1 MRMLRL
7 TAATAVLLL
16 GAGPILAQETGDPFP
31 EPIGQGGD
39 AVTVDVVEFA
49 SIPDVDGEPARMH
62 KMTHE
67 PGTDRLF
74 LNDQR
79 GTIYIVGEDGS
90 VTEYVDVDAPEWGVS
105 VDASW
110 REMGVQSFAFH
121 PEFSEEGSDGYG
133 KLYVWTDT
141 DVTDP
146 EPDFPGRGEEVA
158 HHTVL
163 LEFTASDA
171 GAEAYDGVAPRELAR
186 FEQPFANHNGG
197 DIAFNPLAE
206 PGDADYGLLYVGN
219 GDGGSGGDPLDL
231 AQDLTSG
238 FGKILRIDPLGSDG
252 RTGEYGIPDDNP
264 FAGDDAALDEIYAY
278 GLRNPQ
284 HLAWD
289 AATGQMFAADIG
301 QNTVEEVSPV
311 SAGADLGWNDWEGS
325 FRFVGRSGVSVD
337 DPRGDPD
344 VTYPVAE
351 YDQEDELLIGNSAVT
366 GLEIYRQDAVP
377 ALNGRLL
384 FGDLPSGE
392 IFHVD
397 ADELP
402 DGGQE
407 ALGRVLLRH
416 EGGEARTL
424 LELVQEKNREQ
435 EREVAERVD
444 LRMAAGP
451 DGRIFLLNKHDG
463 TLRAIVS
470 GG

>member
-1 MRMLRL
+1 
-7 TAATAVLLL
+7 
-16 GAGPILAQETGDPFP
+16 
-31 EPIGQGGD
+31 
-39 AVTVDVVEFA
+39 
-49 SIPDVDGEPARMH
+49 
-62 KMTHE
+62 
-67 PGTDRLF
+67 
-74 LNDQR
+74 
-79 GTIYIVGEDGS
+79 
-90 VTEYVDVDAPEWGVS
+90 VTEYLDVDAPEWGVG

-121 PEFSEEGSDGYG
+121 PQFAEERAPGHG
-133 KLYVWTDT
+133 KLYVWTDIGDTEPEADFRT
-141 DVTDP
+141 D
-146 EPDFPGRGEEVA
+146 GEEVA

-163 LEFTASDA
+163 LEFTAEDPAA
-171 GAEAYDGVAPRELAR
+171 GAYDGGAPRELAR

-197 DIAFNPLAE
+197 DIEFNPLAS
-206 PGDADYGLLYVGN
+206 PGDADFGLLYVGN

-231 AQDLTSG
+231 AQDLSNG
-238 FGKILRIDPLGSDG
+238 FGKIFRIDPLGSDG
-252 RTGEYGIPDDNP
+252 RTGEYGIPSGNP
-264 FAGDDAALDEIYAY
+264 FAGDDDPSTLDEIYAY

-289 AATGQMFAADIG
+289 AATGTMFVADIG
-301 QNTVEEVSPV
+301 QNTVEAVSPV
-311 SAGADLGWNDWEGS
+311 TAGADLGWNDWEGS

-377 ALNGRLL
+377 ALGGRLL

-397 ADELP
+397 ADHLP
-402 DGGQE
+402 EGGQD

-416 EGGEARTL
+416 EGGEVRTL

-435 EREVAERVD
+435 GREVAERVD

-451 DGRIFLLNKHDG
+451 EGRIFLLNKHDG